1 MLPHERE
8 MTKRLAGQPF
18 TLIGINSDQGRSA
31 LKQTMKNENITW
43 PNIYDG
49 PPGQGDIANRW
60 NVHGWPTI
68 YVLDHEGVI
77 RGCGPRDEA
86 LEKAV
91 KELIA
96 KIPKTAT
103 TMPAKP
109 SE

>member
-18 TLIGINSDQGRSA
+18 TLLGINSDQGRSA
-31 LKQTMKNENITW
+31 LKQTMKDENITW

-77 RGCGPRDEA
+77 RQRDLRGEQ

-91 KELIA
+91 QELIA
-96 KIPKTAT
+96 KIPKDANPT
-103 TMPAKP
+103 PAKP